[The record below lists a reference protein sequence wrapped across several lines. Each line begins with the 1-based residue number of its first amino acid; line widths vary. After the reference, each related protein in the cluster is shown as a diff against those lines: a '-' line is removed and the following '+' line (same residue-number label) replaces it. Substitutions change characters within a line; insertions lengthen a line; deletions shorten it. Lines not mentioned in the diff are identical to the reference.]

1 MNTMIRHTWTP
12 PETFQD
18 LTVLI
23 CQRKTPDVTKLC
35 LESLLAWYPGIKVL
49 VVDGDSKDESSMY
62 LAMKQALYPNVR
74 VHTYQGERHSHGE
87 IMDYALRQ
95 LITSRYVLL
104 MDSDVVT
111 MRGGWVEGML
121 NYLENTVFD
130 GVTVMTK
137 GVDVAIEELADR
149 VLSGLPPPPR
159 YAIGTVMSMGIKAE
173 GCGPAESEED
183 TVLYAHPSLSMI
195 NREMYLT
202 MEPFKDHGA
211 PCISN
216 MVDAKEKGYL
226 VADYPVENVSLHLSG
241 SSWTAPRTVWWH
253 DNDVMVR
260 PMLSIIGGHSEYGA
274 NDIEVIPIYHTA
286 KRWDSI
292 ITWDMLK
299 VEDYD
304 VNMFNIRFNVRGEY
318 VVIGPV
324 SNEAIELWRE
334 CVVSITGDDMHLL
347 GHNFIR
353 RKEWQRRIVTKG
365 GNE

>member
-1 MNTMIRHTWTP
+1 MIRHTWTP
-12 PETFQD
+12 PESFQD

-35 LESLLAWYPGIKVL
+35 LESLLAWYPGIHVL

-62 LAMKQALYPNVR
+62 LAMKQALYPNVK

-87 IMDYALRQ
+87 IMDYALRE

-104 MDSDVVT
+104 MDSDVIT
-111 MRGGWVEGML
+111 MRGGWVEEML
-121 NYLENTVFD
+121 NRFYGYSL
-130 GVTVMTK
+130 G
-137 GVDVAIEELADR
+137 
-149 VLSGLPPPPR
+149 
-159 YAIGTVMSMGIKAE
+159 YAIGTLMSMGIKAE

-195 NREMYLT
+195 NREMYLG

-211 PCISN
+211 PCIAN

-260 PMLSIIGGHSEYGA
+260 PMLSIIGGHSEYDG
-274 NDIEVIPIYHTA
+274 NDVEVIPLDYTP

-292 ITWDMLK
+292 ITWDMK
-299 VEDYD
+299 PTSNYD
-304 VNMFNIRFNVRGEY
+304 IVGFNIRFNVRGEY
-318 VVIGPV
+318 VVEGSV
-324 SNEAIELWRE
+324 DMDEIELFRQA
-334 CVVSITGDDMHLL
+334 VIRSADDVITINGLE
-347 GHNFIR
+347 FIR
-353 RKEWQRRIVTKG
+353 RKEWQRRIVSKG

>member
-1 MNTMIRHTWTP
+1 MNQMIRHTFP
-12 PETFQD
+12 PQDRFQD

-35 LESLLAWYPGIKVL
+35 LESLLAWYPGIQVL

-173 GCGPAESEED
+173 GCGPAENEED

-211 PCISN
+211 PCIAN

-260 PMLSIIGGHSEYGA
+260 PMLSIIDSSAQYHGT
-274 NDIEVIPIYHTA
+274 DIEIIPVDYTP

-292 ITWDMLK
+292 ITWDMK
-299 VEDYD
+299 PTSNYD
-304 VNMFNIRFNVRGEY
+304 IVGFNIRFNVRGEY
-318 VVIGPV
+318 VVEGSV
-324 SNEAIELWRE
+324 DMDEIEQFRQA
-334 CVVSITGDDMHLL
+334 VIRSADDVIEINGLE
-347 GHNFIR
+347 FIR
-353 RKEWQRRIVTKG
+353 RKEWHRRIVT
-365 GNE
+365 

>member
-1 MNTMIRHTWTP
+1 MSNMIRHTFP
-12 PETFQD
+12 YQESFQD

-35 LESLLAWYPGIKVL
+35 LESLLAWYPGINVL
-49 VVDGDSKDESSMY
+49 VVDGDSKDESSIY
-62 LAMKQALYPNVR
+62 LAMKQALYSNVK

-87 IMDYALRQ
+87 IMDYALRN

-104 MDSDVVT
+104 MDSDVIT
-111 MRGGWVEGML
+111 MRGGWVEEML
-121 NYLENTVFD
+121 SRFYGYSL
-130 GVTVMTK
+130 G
-137 GVDVAIEELADR
+137 
-149 VLSGLPPPPR
+149 
-159 YAIGTVMSMGIKAE
+159 YAIGTLMSMGIKAE
-173 GCGPAESEED
+173 GCAPAESEED

-260 PMLSIIGGHSEYGA
+260 PMLSIIGGRGEYHGT
-274 NDIEVIPIYHTA
+274 DIEIIPVDYTP

-292 ITWDMLK
+292 ITWDMK
-299 VEDYD
+299 PTSDYD
-304 VNMFNIRFNVRGEY
+304 IVGFNIRFNVRGEY
-318 VVIGPV
+318 VVEGSVDMDEVELFRQAVIRSADDV
-324 SNEAIELWRE
+324 IEINGLE
-334 CVVSITGDDMHLL
+334 
-347 GHNFIR
+347 FIR
-353 RKEWQRRIVTKG
+353 RKEWHRRIVT
-365 GNE
+365 